1 MYEFKK
7 SISNLLY
14 RFRDRILRIY
24 TDDYVRINR
33 HRTAIRV
40 LKWVSHNSTP
50 LTDEQKNEIITF
62 WKPYHNIKKEM
73 GWFEFYN
80 TSCQDKDKLKYYI
93 PDTLY
98 YCDIDTYF
106 TDARRCEALDDKNL
120 YDIYFHDIKQPTTI
134 IRKINGELLDKDYN
148 IITFDQALELCK
160 INEQVVGKKAINS
173 CGGHGVHFFD
183 FSSPEGI
190 EKFKTWLSKTDTV
203 KVEQVLQQHET
214 LSAIHDKSIN
224 TIRIMS
230 MFLDGKIIILSS
242 LLRMGAGGSR
252 VDNGS
257 SGGVF
262 CGIDPKDGT
271 LRETGHYTD
280 GRSCKQHPQGLV
292 FKGFKVVGYERC
304 REIVEQIAGRMF
316 TASRL
321 ISWDFAIGVDGE
333 PILIETNLTYGGL
346 STHLLSNGPLFGD
359 MTPDILDRV
368 FRGKK

>member
-1 MYEFKK
+1 MKF
-7 SISNLLY
+7 IFNLLY
-14 RFRDRILRIY
+14 RLRDRLLRIY
-24 TDDYVRINR
+24 THDYVKLTRRRGTNR
-33 HRTAIRV
+33 TFID
-40 LKWVSHNSTP
+40 LKDHTTP
-50 LTDEQKNEIITF
+50 LTPEQEKEILEF
-62 WKPYHNIKKEM
+62 WAPYHDVKKDLR
-73 GWFEFYN
+73 WFEFYN
-80 TSCQDKDKLKYYI
+80 TNCENKELLKYYI
-93 PDTLY
+93 PDNIY
-98 YCDIDTYF
+98 YAEVDTFF
-106 TDARRCEALDDKNL
+106 TEPRRCQALDDKNL
-120 YDIYFHDIKQPTTI
+120 YDLYFHDIKRPVTI
-134 IRKINGELLDKDYN
+134 IRKIHGQLLDKDYRF
-148 IITFDQALELCK
+148 ITFEQAIDLCLQQK
-160 INEQVVGKKAINS
+160 QVVGKKCMDS

-183 FSSPEGI
+183 FSSPEGT
-190 EKFKTWLSKTDTV
+190 EKFKTWLSKTDTI